1 LLIRNWIVRTTLQME
16 MKELVE
22 EKTLRFRIRRGDY
35 EVELEG
41 DFAYVKERFENLL
54 ENLPQTDYPQ
64 QQVQRMLSEFGESTT
79 STPPSLEGV
88 VELTPEGRPRLIVPV
103 DVLKAK
109 EALAVLLYAARPA
122 STECNEL
129 SGLLSSSWKTM
140 KPEAVRARASELR
153 REGRLVAENGRY
165 SLSGAGVQWVENEV
179 LRRVRQI

>member
-1 LLIRNWIVRTTLQME
+1 M
-16 MKELVE
+16 VE
-22 EKTLRFRIRRGDY
+22 DKTLRFRIRRGDY

-41 DFAYVKERFENLL
+41 DFAYVKERFETLL
-54 ENLPQTDYPQ
+54 ENLPHTNYEQ
-64 QQVQRMLSEFGESTT
+64 QPVQKTLREFGESAA

-122 STECNEL
+122 SVECDEL
-129 SGLLSSSWKTM
+129 SNLLSSSWKTM

-179 LRRVRQI
+179 LRRLRPS